1 VKKTFQLVVLLCGFC
16 ATAGAQAV
24 PAANVYSLPVSG
36 DLHYVVNYSQM
47 AEFAGSLG
55 DWQMSTLSGSA
66 TYANGKE
73 RFPFSMEYGG
83 GYRWIIAGPSYGAGL
98 FQHLFLSQGIVGRKW
113 KVLASD
119 KISYLPEAPTTGFTG
134 IPGIGEP
141 IGAPSPEPPS
151 GQSILTVNTH
161 VVENNTLGELERNVS
176 RATTFSTGASYYF
189 FRYPDGN
196 GINTNT
202 TSANAGLTW
211 RLNSRNSLMG
221 NYLFSQFSFPDY
233 HFSMTTNSGT
243 LGFQRAWNR
252 KVNTNISA
260 GPQWLSS
267 SQSATAPSSL
277 GVVMNAAVNYQFRL
291 DSASLVYFHGIMGGA
306 GYLLGAK
313 LDRATVNFSR
323 EFGRKLTVGAD
334 ASYMRTAAL
343 GNGGLLGH
351 YGVTNAKFAGVQAT
365 RHLGRY
371 FNVFANYTAITQS
384 SSSALPSNVL
394 NDLMQTV
401 SFGIGYSP
409 QGTYLRQ

>member
-1 VKKTFQLVVLLCGFC
+1 MKKTFQLVVLLCGFC

-119 KISYLPEAPTTGFTG
+119 NISYLPEAPTTGFTG

-141 IGAPSPEPPS
+141 IGVPSPAPPS
-151 GQSILTVNTH
+151 GQSILTLNT
-161 VVENNTLGELERNVS
+161 VVIDNNTQGELGHTLNY
-176 RATTFSTGASYYF
+176 ATTLNVGGSYNI

-196 GINTNT
+196 GLDMNMTA
-202 TSANAGLTW
+202 ANAGLTW
-211 RLNSRNSLMG
+211 RLNARNSLMG
-221 NYLFSQFSFPDY
+221 TYMYSQFSYPQY
-233 HFSMTTNSGT
+233 NFSLTTNSGT
-243 LGFQRAWNR
+243 LGYLRVWNR
-252 KVNTNISA
+252 KITTNVSA

-267 SQSATAPSSL
+267 SDSAIVPSSV
-277 GVVMNAAVNYQFRL
+277 GITANASLNYQFQMN
-291 DSASLVYFHGIMGGA
+291 SASLVYSHGISGGG
-306 GYLLGAK
+306 GYLVGGE
-313 LDRATVNFSR
+313 LDTVTMALSR
-323 EFGRKLTVGAD
+323 QFGRKLTVGVD
-334 ASYMRTAAL
+334 ASYMRTASL
-343 GNGGLLGH
+343 GNGPIFGN
-351 YGVTNAKFAGVQAT
+351 YGNFDAMFAGVQAS
-365 RHLGRY
+365 RKLGQY
-371 FNVFANYTAITQS
+371 FNVFANYTAMTQS
-384 SSSALPSNVL
+384 SSSTLPGNVL
-394 NDLMQTV
+394 NQLMQTV

-409 QGTYLRQ
+409 RSKHLRQ